1 MFWLGG
7 GGVDGRHGAQGG
19 AESRAAAV
27 VEVAAARRG
36 CHTVAPLTSH
46 PPSSP
51 LILNY
56 MYIYK
61 L

>member
-1 MFWLGG
+1 M
-7 GGVDGRHGAQGG
+7 DGCHGAQGG

-27 VEVAAARRG
+27 VEAAAARRG
-36 CHTVAPLTSH
+36 CHTAAPLTSH

-56 MYIYK
+56 ILNYMYIYK

>member
-1 MFWLGG
+1 M
-7 GGVDGRHGAQGG
+7 DGRHGAQGG
-19 AESRAAAV
+19 AEGRAAAM
-27 VEVAAARRG
+27 VEAAAARRG
-36 CHTVAPLTSH
+36 YHTVAPLTSH
-46 PPSSP
+46 PPFSP

>member
-1 MFWLGG
+1 M
-7 GGVDGRHGAQGG
+7 DDHHGTQGG

-46 PPSSP
+46 PPSSQ